1 MVIFHGYVS
10 HNQMV
15 GRMCQSQP
23 SSTLSSNLMNL
34 MAECGMGIVKPPSY
48 HHFAYQN
55 GHRKWGIPKKSSIFR
70 QRNVACLNSWQ
81 PWPVGLWSLPS
92 WGHVDQQQAD
102 SLEFNPT
109 WDGKFVTFETT
120 IYIYIY
126 IINYIYKNH
135 QTKQADPSVTAL
147 GQWQ

>member
-1 MVIFHGYVS
+1 MAHKNRWFTELKNGGSFHGYVS

-55 GHRKWGIPKKSSIFR
+55 GHRKWGIPKKPSVFR
-70 QRNVACLNSWQ
+70 QRN
-81 PWPVGLWSLPS
+81 GLWAFGVCHPEVTWINNRPIHWNSTQLGMASSLLLKP
-92 WGHVDQQQAD
+92 
-102 SLEFNPT
+102 L
-109 WDGKFVTFETT
+109 
-120 IYIYIY
+120 YI
-126 IINYIYKNH
+126 
-135 QTKQADPSVTAL
+135 
-147 GQWQ
+147 